1 MRGITPSLWFDDQ
14 AEEAMNFYV
23 GVFPNSHVGSITH
36 YTDAGPGSSGS
47 VQSVTFDLAGQSFV
61 GINGG
66 PVFTFTPAVS
76 FTVSCDDQEEVDYY
90 WERLSDGGETSQCG
104 WLTDKFGLSWQVV
117 PTALPR
123 LLNDPDTEK
132 VRRVTEVMLKMTK
145 LDIAELEAAAD
156 AR

>member
-47 VQSVTFDLAGQSFV
+47 VQAVTFDLAGQSFV